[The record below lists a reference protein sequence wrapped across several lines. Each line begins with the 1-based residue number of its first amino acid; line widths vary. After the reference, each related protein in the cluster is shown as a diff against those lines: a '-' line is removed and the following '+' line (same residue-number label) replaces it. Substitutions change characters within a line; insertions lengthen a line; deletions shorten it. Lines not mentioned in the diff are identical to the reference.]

1 MKVRLDDLKKAKFSE
16 IDEEEEKL
24 LGGKRCCFNQHPK
37 RDKKFVL
44 REIM

>member
-16 IDEEEEKL
+16 IDEEKEKL
-24 LGGKRCCFNQHPK
+24 LGGKRRCFGQHPK
-37 RDKKFVL
+37 RDKKDGF